1 MQIPAKK
8 ISAVILCGLTAIVG
22 QMNSHAEMTP
32 FGERMSSDGSSAPS
46 QAVPPATSAPAA
58 PAQPVPAK
66 SAAAA
71 PPTTD
76 TASSLDYLYNR
87 KPQDGSVAKQA
98 ADQNQRAATKGI
110 AADAVGNQGD
120 EDPKFKAEF
129 DRYLGT
135 PEVSAA
141 ELDAYQTEVK
151 KINDL
156 LDANKTIDAWKELSN
171 LAQHQSIDAGIAKEL
186 ANRIGAVWMT
196 GRTSVKLD
204 QLKEELKQAIKQAS
218 WNADMMSQKVRENDL
233 DYQRRQFQATRGGGK
248 QQQAAPPTGG
258 VPQASQMGQQNADGV
273 TPPPDTT
280 QIQGKLQLTEE
291 YMSSLEAKAKI
302 KMNELKQQK
311 IFDDA
316 KKDFAAYITTLSK
329 NGRFTHVV
337 LAANFYQ
344 KVFQEGEYP
353 VDMANQVNAA
363 LETARDVASAVD
375 VFRYKTDRKELEG
388 ATASLKEAFT
398 KSELNPAVLG
408 LERPLK
414 EKVAEYRQNL
424 GKLQNL
430 IESRDFSGVDT
441 LLANLKDTATDFDAS
456 KAKAIVNAVKL
467 DSQLRLGQAKLA
479 AQQGDQKTAM
489 EDFQAAAEAW
499 PGNPDLQD
507 KATIFFNTQDV
518 KTQSTTEF
526 DRLIQEQ
533 NYREIFDKQLAF
545 APAIHGDP
553 KREEQLKDALL
564 KIKDAE
570 VAVEKANTLMMNGDS
585 FGAWET
591 IELES
596 KNLPDDK
603 KLNKML
609 ADLSGRSAEFVEA
622 INKARDAEGRNEMGF
637 SLTWYVNAQRQYPAS
652 QIANEAIDRLSK
664 KMLSSKS

>member
-8 ISAVILCGLTAIVG
+8 ISTALLCGLTALFG
-22 QMNSHAEMTP
+22 QITAHAQNSP
-32 FGERMSSDGSSAPS
+32 SAP
-46 QAVPPATSAPAA
+46 APAAPPAA
-58 PAQPVPAK
+58 PAQP
-66 SAAAA
+66 AAASPTGA
-71 PPTTD
+71 PAAPTSD
-76 TASSLDYLYNR
+76 TASSLDYLYNH
-87 KPQDGSVAKQA
+87 KPADGSAAKEA
-98 ADQNQRAATKGI
+98 ADQNQRAETKGI

-129 DRYLGT
+129 DRYLGM
-135 PEVSAA
+135 PEVSKAD
-141 ELDAYQTEVK
+141 LDAYQAEFK
-151 KINDL
+151 NISDL
-156 LDANKTIDAWKELSN
+156 LDAGKTVDAWKGLSI
-171 LAQHQSIDAGIAKEL
+171 LAQYQTIDAGISKEL

-196 GRTSVKLD
+196 GKTSLRLD
-204 QLKEELKQAIKQAS
+204 QLSDELKEDIKRSS
-218 WNADMMSQKVRENDL
+218 WNADLMSVKIRENDM
-233 DYQRRQFQATRGGGK
+233 DFQSRKVGRTRGRQQPAQPGG
-248 QQQAAPPTGG
+248 QPNTTDGMAPL
-258 VPQASQMGQQNADGV
+258 
-273 TPPPDTT
+273 PDTG

-291 YMSSLEAKAKI
+291 YVTAMEAKAKI
-302 KMNELKQQK
+302 KVNELKQQK

-316 KKDFAAYITTLSK
+316 KKDYATYITTLFAS
-329 NGRFTHVV
+329 GRFTHVV
-337 LAANFYQ
+337 LAASFYQ
-344 KVFQEGEYP
+344 KVFDEGEYP
-353 VDMANQVNAA
+353 ADMGNQVNQA
-363 LETARDVASAVD
+363 LETARDVSSAVD
-375 VFRYKTDRKELEG
+375 VFRYKADRKELEG
-388 ATASLKEAFT
+388 ATASLKEAFA

-414 EKVAEYRQNL
+414 EKVAEYRENL
-424 GKLQNL
+424 SKLQNL

-441 LLANLKDTATDFDAS
+441 LLANLNNSATDFDSS
-456 KAKAIVNAVKL
+456 KAKAIVNSVKL

-489 EDFQAAAEAW
+489 EDFQSAAEAW

-526 DRLIQEQ
+526 DRLVQEQ

-553 KREEQLKDALL
+553 KREDQLKDALL

-596 KNLPDDK
+596 KELPDDK
-603 KLNKML
+603 KINKML
-609 ADLSGRSAEFVEA
+609 ADLSGRSAEFVSA
-622 INKARDAEGRNEMGF
+622 INKARDAEGRNELGF